1 MLSFIVS
8 DERKLAILSKF
19 VNKEDAQNAISKH
32 AILDEELVEVLPQE
46 WKLDKDEE
54 VLVPSLKEFFTE
66 SAWLIVEAGLKCLQ
80 ENCNT
85 GTYTVYI
92 N

>member
-1 MLSFIVS
+1 MS

-19 VNKEDAQNAISKH
+19 VNEEDAQNAISKH
-32 AILDEELVEVLPQE
+32 AILNEELVEVLPQE

-54 VLVPSLKEFFTE
+54 VLVPSLKELFTE
-66 SAWLIVEAGLKCLQ
+66 SAWLIVETGLKCLQ
-80 ENCNT
+80 ENSNI
-85 GTYTVYI
+85 GTYTIYI